1 MPNRD
6 AVPDTREYLFGYF
19 YTRYSRAM
27 AMLECTFL
35 HRQGVPRCS
44 ELGGRPV
51 ALHALSNKIKSS
63 RVLVKSSDNSDG
75 TYLQKAGRLA
85 WLRTLTT
92 SPQDSLFSDAYAQ
105 DLAASVHVADEDQ
118 GSMTAS
124 DSFDILASKFVD
136 TSVYNIAN
144 MVNVNRDQEYK
155 QVVLVGDGMCTRFAR
170 IPWPLGTV
178 IYLVAPGHVHERA
191 EAILRAQGAKV
202 PPEMANAAAFESL
215 ILGEMPSMTVEDL
228 ENFLASFGFLGSDSP
243 LELVAKEYGPVHQ
256 STADG
261 SASWWLHGLSE
272 YMGRRALP
280 DYSEQAKEECLWRKW
295 TRTMLTWQRPRRW
308 TKISLETFPENL
320 KFDGSKGDE
329 RQAGPSGAGNAA
341 VGKTVE
347 ETQFLF
353 NTGVACI
360 KANALEMAADIFA
373 QVLRARTARYGDL
386 ATECASSYYRY
397 GAVLLYQAQDNAD
410 VFGAQLD
417 TDVHQDV
424 EDKENHTSIGDTM
437 EAGGSAGAGGE
448 DVQTSVG
455 DAKGKEALP
464 ETESAQH
471 EHQPEEAAPS
481 NDAEVE
487 ATDLEIAWENL
498 DTARAIWEKDP
509 QQNCDDLASVH
520 VLLGD
525 VALENEAFD
534 NALTDYQHALKYQ
547 KMANFPED
555 DRRTAEVYFKR
566 VMALQFLER
575 PEDALVEVESA
586 RDILFKKL
594 QNLQASGDDHT
605 SEIEDVSGILDD
617 LKDKR
622 VNWRH
627 KQRKSLPWQMQ
638 SGALSHFQKSA
649 AGNQGEMKSQGVDMG
664 GGSNKSNIASPVKD
678 LGVVGRGTKRINLAP
693 STTDKGK
700 EPAVQAAPGSGVDAN
715 SNKKKR
721 SAEDIMGGGGEDT
734 QIGFGNGDNI

>member
-1 MPNRD
+1 M
-6 AVPDTREYLFGYF
+6 
-19 YTRYSRAM
+19 
-27 AMLECTFL
+27 
-35 HRQGVPRCS
+35 
-44 ELGGRPV
+44 
-51 ALHALSNKIKSS
+51 
-63 RVLVKSSDNSDG
+63 
-75 TYLQKAGRLA
+75 
-85 WLRTLTT
+85 
-92 SPQDSLFSDAYAQ
+92 
-105 DLAASVHVADEDQ
+105 
-118 GSMTAS
+118 
-124 DSFDILASKFVD
+124 
-136 TSVYNIAN
+136 
-144 MVNVNRDQEYK
+144 
-155 QVVLVGDGMCTRFAR
+155 
-170 IPWPLGTV
+170 
-178 IYLVAPGHVHERA
+178 
-191 EAILRAQGAKV
+191 
-202 PPEMANAAAFESL
+202 
-215 ILGEMPSMTVEDL
+215 
-228 ENFLASFGFLGSDSP
+228 
-243 LELVAKEYGPVHQ
+243 
-256 STADG
+256 
-261 SASWWLHGLSE
+261 
-272 YMGRRALP
+272 
-280 DYSEQAKEECLWRKW
+280 
-295 TRTMLTWQRPRRW
+295 
-308 TKISLETFPENL
+308 
-320 KFDGSKGDE
+320 
-329 RQAGPSGAGNAA
+329 
-341 VGKTVE
+341 
-347 ETQFLF
+347 
-353 NTGVACI
+353 
-360 KANALEMAADIFA
+360 
-373 QVLRARTARYGDL
+373 
-386 ATECASSYYRY
+386 
-397 GAVLLYQAQDNAD
+397 LLYQAQDNAD

-605 SEIEDVSGILDD
+605 SEIQDVSGILDD

-622 VNWRH
+622 VELEAQA
-627 KQRKSLPWQMQ
+627 KEKSAMADAVR
-638 SGALSHFQKSA
+638 GALSHFQKSA

-715 SNKKKR
+715 TNKKKR

-734 QIGFGNGDNI
+734 QIGFGNGDKGNNI